1 MAGANEI
8 MTQGPGT
15 ARAMADILIE
25 PKDCAL
31 VLADEQAGLTFGV
44 ESIDQKCF

>member
-1 MAGANEI
+1 MSEVNEI

-15 ARAMADILIE
+15 ARVMPDILIE

-31 VLADEQAGLTFGV
+31 VLVDQQAGFVLGV
-44 ESIDQKCF
+44 GSIAKGF